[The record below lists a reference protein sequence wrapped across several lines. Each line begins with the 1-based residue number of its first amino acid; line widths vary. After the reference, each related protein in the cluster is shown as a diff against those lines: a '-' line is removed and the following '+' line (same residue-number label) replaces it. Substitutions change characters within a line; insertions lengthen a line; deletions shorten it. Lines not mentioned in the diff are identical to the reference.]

1 MGSFYVSSIEEV
13 QITSAHFTLAR
24 IIIWSHVSARQV
36 GNVALELIVLVK
48 LFVKDFLDR
57 NTSVNT

>member
-24 IIIWSHVSARQV
+24 IIIWSPVSARQV
-36 GNVALELIVLVK
+36 GNVALELIVLEK
-48 LFVKDFLDR
+48 LFVKDF
-57 NTSVNT
+57 